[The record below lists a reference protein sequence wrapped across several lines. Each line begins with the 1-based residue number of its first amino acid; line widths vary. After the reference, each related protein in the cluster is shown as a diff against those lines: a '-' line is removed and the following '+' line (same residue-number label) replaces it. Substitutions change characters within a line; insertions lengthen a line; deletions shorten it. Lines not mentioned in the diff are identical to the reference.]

1 MLQDKTAIIT
11 GGTRGIGRAIAKLF
25 LENHARIALF
35 GTDEARAKQA
45 AAELTAECGV
55 AAECALGFGVD
66 VSNTE
71 AVCSAFETAVA
82 ALGGHCDILV
92 NNAGITRDNL
102 LVRMSEKD
110 WDDVIDTDLKGV
122 FNCVKAISRPMIR
135 ARGGRII
142 NIASV
147 VGVVGNAGQTNYSA
161 AKAGVIGMT
170 KTLALELASRNIT
183 VNAIAP
189 GFVETAMTDV
199 LPEAAKAKLL
209 EQIPLG
215 RIAQPIEIARVA
227 LFLASSGADYI
238 TGQCICVDGGLTR
251 A

>member
-1 MLQDKTAIIT
+1 MLQGKTAIIT

-25 LENHARIALF
+25 LENHARIALS
-35 GTDEARAKQA
+35 GTDDARAKQA
-45 AAELTAECGV
+45 AAELANEAGV
-55 AAECALGFGVD
+55 ASDCAIGFGVD
-66 VSNTE
+66 VSNTD
-71 AVCSAFETAVA
+71 AVNAAFESAVA

-135 ARGGRII
+135 ARSGRII

-170 KTLALELASRNIT
+170 KTLALELASRNIN

-189 GFVETAMTDV
+189 GFVATAMTDV
-199 LPEAAKAKLL
+199 LPEVAKAKLM

-215 RIAQPIEIARVA
+215 RIAQPIEIAKVA

-251 A
+251 